1 MKARCLVSF
10 FAQDISG
17 TQGTIIE
24 VQDQKVFDEL
34 VQSGYVEAVDSQS
47 QNDNVSHDPEQ
58 LRVKNA
64 RAKKVSDSHESQ

>member
-24 VQDQKVFDEL
+24 VQDQQTFDEL
-34 VQSGYVEAVDSQS
+34 VKSGYVEAVDTQS
-47 QNDNVSHDPEQ
+47 ENVSNDPEQ
-58 LRVKNA
+58 LRVKHA
-64 RAKKVSDSHESQ
+64 RAKKSDSNESQ